1 MSFHPADPRTGPILD
16 AHVHLGLERFVTGPV
31 SAQAASR
38 PAFRDRME
46 RTIDQQI
53 RSMDEHGVSQAIA
66 FPFPLEA
73 VDRIAANRYVLEA
86 AARFPERIVPFM
98 LVGDDTE
105 RWLAQ
110 GARGFKQQDI
120 LYAPERFDLHRAYAI
135 MAEAR
140 VPMLIHFRHLP
151 GTTLG
156 RQVRAILD
164 RTPTLKIIVAHLGR
178 KAPNTAEGV
187 SATLAELAALPSV
200 TVETSTVR
208 DPRAIEE
215 AVRVLG
221 ENRVLFGSDVPFNG
235 HAEPDPWASEFAVV
249 QAAALAEH
257 VRRKVLFDNARHVL
271 EV

>member
-1 MSFHPADPRTGPILD
+1 MSAPSYDPPILD
-16 AHVHLGLERFVTGPV
+16 AHVHLGLERFVTGPI
-31 SAQAASR
+31 SPQAASR
-38 PAFRDRME
+38 PAFRDQME
-46 RTIDQQI
+46 RTIDEQI
-53 RSMDEHGVSQAIA
+53 RSMDDHGVARAIA

-73 VDRIAANRYVLEA
+73 VDRMAANDYVLEA
-86 AARFPERIVPFM
+86 AASFPARIVPFM

-105 RWLAQ
+105 LWLAR

-120 LYAPERFDLHRAYAI
+120 LYAPERFDLHRAYAT

-140 VPMLIHFRHLP
+140 VPMLIHFRHRP

-156 RQVRAILD
+156 RQIRAILG
-164 RTPTLKIIVAHLGR
+164 RTPTLTIIVAHLGR
-178 KAPNTAEGV
+178 KTPNTAEGV

-200 TVETSTVR
+200 YVETSTVR

-221 ENRVLFGSDVPFNG
+221 EDRVLFGSDVPFNG
-235 HAEPDPWASEFAVV
+235 HAEPDPWASEIDVV
-249 QAAALAEH
+249 HAAALDDP
-257 VRRKVLFDNARHVL
+257 VRRKVLFDNARRLL